1 MSSARPD
8 RRVQRTI
15 QLLHEALLALI
26 QEKGFEALTVQ
37 DILDRADLGRAT
49 FYAHFDNKE
58 DLLLSGFEHLR
69 ASLREH
75 QRRALASH
83 TGSDQRLFAFSRE
96 IFEHVAAYRNVF
108 RRMMGKPSGALV
120 EQLLHKIMIDLVRD
134 EVCATL
140 PGAAPVSSQ
149 NSIVEPVVQ
158 FLAGGLFGLLR
169 PWAQGKLR
177 LSVDEVNTLF
187 RKVALPAL
195 KSVTRC

>member
-1 MSSARPD
+1 MSPTRPD

-15 QLLHEALLALI
+15 QLLHDSLLSLI

-37 DILDRADLGRAT
+37 DILDRANLGRAT

-69 ASLREH
+69 ATLREQ

-83 TGSDQRLFAFSRE
+83 ASSDQRLFAFSRE
-96 IFEHVAAYRNVF
+96 IFDHVAAYRSVF
-108 RRMMGKPSGALV
+108 RPMMRKPSGALV
-120 EQLLHKIMIDLVRD
+120 EQLLHKMMIDLVRD
-134 EVCATL
+134 EVRAML
-140 PGAAPVSSQ
+140 PASASPQ

-169 PWAQGKLR
+169 PWAEGKLR
-177 LSVDEVNTLF
+177 LSVAEVNTLF
-187 RKVALPAL
+187 RKLALPAL
-195 KSVTRC
+195 KSVTR

>member
-58 DLLLSGFEHLR
+58 ELLLSGFEHLR

-120 EQLLHKIMIDLVRD
+120 E
-134 EVCATL
+134 
-140 PGAAPVSSQ
+140 
-149 NSIVEPVVQ
+149 PVVQ